1 MAEIKTIKSKRQIK
15 RDYTYAVGRR
25 KESVARVRLY
35 SHIKEGAVWGKS
47 ELVKNQ
53 ILVNEM
59 PVEHYFSGPIA
70 KAKYMRPLSITDT
83 AEKFAITVKVAGGG
97 KAGQLDA
104 MIHGI
109 ARALA
114 AIDVAK
120 YRPTLK
126 KAGMLTR
133 DARARQRRQ
142 VGTGGKAR
150 RQKSSPKR

>member
-1 MAEIKTIKSKRQIK
+1 MAEERTKMKKQVK

-25 KESVARVRLY
+25 KQAVARVRLY
-35 SHIKEGAVWGKS
+35 NHVKDDAKWGNNEVQKG
-47 ELVKNQ
+47 Q

-59 PVEHYFSGPIA
+59 PVEHYFPGPIA
-70 KAKYMRPLSITDT
+70 KAKYMKPLTLVEV
-83 AEKFAITVKVAGGG
+83 AEKFAITVKVVGGG
-97 KAGQLDA
+97 RAGQLDA

-109 ARALA
+109 SRALA
-114 AIDVAK
+114 AIDVTK

-133 DARARQRRQ
+133 DARVRERRS